1 MARLCSS
8 PAGRWPRAVCTTAPL
23 LAGFAAALGC
33 GVELPVARF
42 GELVG
47 DAACDWLSGL
57 H

>member
-1 MARLCSS
+1 MPRLCSS
-8 PAGRWPRAVCTTAPL
+8 PAGRWPWAASSAPL
-23 LAGFAAALGC
+23 LPVFAAALGC
-33 GVELPVARF
+33 GVELLVARF